1 VAEREG
7 VDVAIDYRRTKPELF
22 EAMHRFQAAVDA
34 AQLDPRLVEMGR
46 LRASQ
51 INGCSFCVNLHSS
64 AARAAGE
71 SDERLHMVSAW
82 RNADSFS
89 PRERAM
95 LRWFEA
101 VTLIDEE
108 PVDGALAELAE
119 HFSIDD
125 VVALT
130 WAAAA
135 INAWNRVSVALGHRG
150 GPAYQEEMP

>member
-1 VAEREG
+1 MS
-7 VDVAIDYRRTKPELF
+7 IDYRRAKPEVL
-22 EAMHRFQAAVDA
+22 EAMHRFQSAVDA
-34 AQLDPRLVEMGR
+34 AQVDPRLVELGR

-64 AARAAGE
+64 AARSAGE

-82 RNADSFS
+82 RNSDSFS

-101 VTLIDEE
+101 VTLVADGPTDE
-108 PVDGALAELAE
+108 ALAELSE
-119 HFSIDD
+119 HFSVDD

-150 GPAYQEEMP
+150 GPVYKENIQ